1 VHTATTASPHARRR
15 ALPFNA
21 VTLTG
26 GFWGQ
31 RQAVNH
37 TVSLRHG
44 YEQLELAGNFHN
56 LRLAAGLATGAY
68 KGLRFLD
75 SDLYKWLEAVSYA
88 LAAGPDPALEQ
99 MANATIDLL
108 ATAQQGDGYLNAYYQ
123 VAKPGQRW
131 TDLDHGHELYCAG
144 HLFQAAV
151 AHHRAT
157 GRPRLL
163 EIACRFADHIDAT
176 FGPTLRHGTC
186 GHPEIEMALVEL
198 YRETGEARYLNLAA
212 FFLDQRGQRRMV
224 GLPPFG
230 PEYQQDHVPVRAA
243 EAVAGHAVRQLYL
256 NSGLAD
262 LYLETGEAALLAAAE
277 RLWHDGTAHKM
288 HVTGGYGARFDGEA
302 FGEAYELP
310 SDRSY
315 CETCA
320 AIAALMFNWRML
332 LATGDARYADA
343 FERALYNGFLAGV
356 ALDGRAFFY
365 VNPLQSRAG
374 ATRQAWYACA
384 CCPPNVMRQLASV
397 EHFLATHSAAGVQI
411 HQYASAAIHVDG
423 RALRLETN
431 YPWDGDVRVIVDAA
445 GGDEWELALRLP
457 AWCVGATAELTLT
470 GLEQAGLPLSPPLT
484 PGTYAA
490 FACAWQPGDVLTLHL
505 PLPPRLTQPH
515 PRIDALRGCL
525 ALERG
530 PLVYCLEQADQPAGV
545 DLLDVQVDPEA
556 ASQAAWQPD
565 LLGGVVAVHASG
577 FHLDQAAW
585 SEALYYPAAAA
596 PLPRTPLTLTAVPY
610 YAWANRG
617 PAPMRIWLPAA

>member
-1 VHTATTASPHARRR
+1 MHTATLASPHAHLQ
-15 ALPFNA
+15 ALPFAA

-26 GFWGQ
+26 GFWGH

-37 TVSLRHG
+37 TISLRHG
-44 YEQLELAGNFHN
+44 YEQLEKAGNFHN
-56 LRLAAGLATGAY
+56 LRLAAGLTTGAY
-68 KGLRFLD
+68 MGYRFAD
-75 SDLYKWLEAVSYA
+75 SDLYKWLEAASYA

-99 MANATIDLL
+99 LVNAAIDLL
-108 ATAQQGDGYLNAYYQ
+108 ATAQQGDGYLNTYYQ
-123 VAKPGQRW
+123 VPKVGQRW

-157 GRPRLL
+157 GRRRLL
-163 EIACRFADHIDAT
+163 DLACKFADHIDAT
-176 FGPTLRHGTC
+176 FGPTKRLGTC

-198 YRETGEARYLNLAA
+198 YRETGELRYRDLAA
-212 FFLDQRGQRRMV
+212 FFLDQRGQRQMV

-243 EAVAGHAVRQLYL
+243 DAVAGHAVRQLYL
-256 NSGLAD
+256 NSGIAD
-262 LYLETGEAALLAAAE
+262 MYLETGEAALLAAAE

-332 LATGDARYADA
+332 LATGAPRYADA
-343 FERALYNGFLAGV
+343 FERSLYNGFLAGV
-356 ALDGRAFFY
+356 SLDGRAFFY
-365 VNPLQSRAG
+365 ENPLQSRAG
-374 ATRQAWYACA
+374 ATRQAWYGCA
-384 CCPPNVMRQLASV
+384 CCPPNVMRQLASL
-397 EHFLATHSAAGVQI
+397 EYFLATHSPAGVQL
-411 HQYASAAIHVDG
+411 HQFASAALTVAG
-423 RALRLETN
+423 RALRIETN
-431 YPWDGDVRVIVDAA
+431 YPWDGDVRVTIDAA
-445 GGDEWELALRLP
+445 AGDAWELALRLP
-457 AWCVGATAELTLT
+457 AWCAGVTAELN
-470 GLEQAGLPLSPPLT
+470 GAPLSQPLT

-490 FACAWQPGDVLTLHL
+490 VTRAWQPGDVLTLHL
-505 PLPPRLTQPH
+505 PLAPRLTQPH

-530 PLVYCLEQADQPAGV
+530 PLVYCLEQGDQPAGV
-545 DLLDVQVDPEA
+545 NLLDVLVDPA
-556 ASQAAWQPD
+556 ASLQAAWQPD
-565 LLGGVVAVHASG
+565 LLGGVVAIHAPG
-577 FHLDQAAW
+577 YVVDQSAW
-585 SEALYYPAAAA
+585 SDALYYPAAAQ

-617 PAPMRIWLPAA
+617 PAPMRLWLPAA